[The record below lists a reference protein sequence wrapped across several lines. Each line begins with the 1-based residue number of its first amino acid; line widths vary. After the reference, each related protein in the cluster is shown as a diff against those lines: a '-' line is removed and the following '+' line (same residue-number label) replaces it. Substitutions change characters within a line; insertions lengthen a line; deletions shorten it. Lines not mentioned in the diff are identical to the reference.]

1 MLQLCIFIF
10 ESIGGLESTKQALY
24 EPVILPLRKPEL
36 FSNGKLLDPQ
46 KWVLLYGPPGNGK
59 TMLAKAVFI
68 IVRISNLMSKWFGDA
83 QKLGEYRLNN
93 DDIELLPCYSKT
105 CCNPPFMLSEI

>member
-1 MLQLCIFIF
+1 
-10 ESIGGLESTKQALY
+10 
-24 EPVILPLRKPEL
+24 VILPLRKPEL

-83 QKLGEYRLNN
+83 
-93 DDIELLPCYSKT
+93 
-105 CCNPPFMLSEI
+105 